1 VDEALLE
8 RLRGVSQ
15 EHFARTALKI
25 VPKQGGGLVPLE
37 MRPAQAKL
45 QALLDEQRAA
55 GCRCARGS

>member
-45 QALLDEQRAA
+45 QALWMSSGRRA
-55 GCRCARGS
+55 CRCARGC